1 MPMTSVLPK
10 TIAIMAAIKTAK
22 TYVQIGLGLEAFK
35 ETYPAEEVPFMLM
48 LAIGA
53 SPTIVQRYREG
64 KSTVASFDGLLV
76 KNILAYRLV
85 RTEEMNAQLEA
96 MKRDKWVIKNR
107 PAIIAVS
114 DGEVIKAFDPAVEE
128 SYENHL
134 NNLYTDY
141 EFFSPMW
148 GVRKIRNIEENDAD
162 VKAAYKMAQ
171 IHDEIRRFNQI
182 GITADTHDLN
192 IFMSRLLFCYFAED
206 TGIFEK
212 DLFTNAV
219 NNTTRPDGTDLQ
231 EFLDAAFR
239 TMDLDFRIGMNSR
252 LAQFPYVNGG
262 LFSKTIQIPR
272 MNARIRRLIL
282 ECGALNWAKINP
294 DIFGS
299 MIQAVVSPELRSG
312 LGMHYTSVSNIKKV
326 INPLFLDQLYEDYR
340 SIERKQKE
348 QDGIFDQSNAGREK
362 YYATCKPLMRQCRQ
376 LLARMKRM
384 KFFDPA
390 CGSGNFLIIAY
401 KELRLLE
408 MKILKLIQLMTPDVQ
423 MQFVDGSIISISQF
437 YGLEINDFA
446 CETAVLSLWLAEH
459 QMNSIF
465 TRDFNVNIKALPLK
479 QNNNFHCGNA
489 CREDWNK
496 ICPHTKDEE
505 VYVMGNPPYLGA
517 RLQDD
522 NQKEE
527 VELVFN
533 NEKGCDNLDYIACW
547 FLLGSQYIKGTRAK
561 YAFVS
566 TNSICQGLQVSLL
579 WPHIFQNNQEIFF
592 AHHSFKWTNNAKYNA
607 GVTCVIVG
615 VREVAKGNKYL
626 FDGDKARMVSN
637 INPYLTEGSDVVV
650 QSITQS
656 LCDVPEIVFG
666 SMANDGGALLL
677 DQYERDK
684 IIEDYPQAKTLIKRL
699 VGALEFIRRVD
710 KYCIWI
716 TEDLKSFAYNIPP
729 IKDRILRCEQS
740 RSVSKRGTTNKLATI
755 PYLFAEIRYK
765 QKPCLFVPSVSSE
778 QRVYIPMGFL
788 DENTVTVAPNFS
800 IYDAPYWLFG
810 ILTSAMHM
818 AWVRAIGGRLKTDY
832 RYSAGL
838 CYNPFPFPT
847 LTEAQKQVIEDAAWE
862 VLGAREAHYGKTLA
876 ELYDPETMPPDL
888 RETHHQLDLVVD
900 SCYRDRPFADENE
913 RLELLLKLYDKM
925 KKDG

>member
-1 MPMTSVLPK
+1 
-10 TIAIMAAIKTAK
+10 MAAIKTAK

-35 ETYPAEEVPFMLM
+35 GAYPVEEVPFMLM
-48 LAIGA
+48 QAIGA
-53 SPTIVQRYREG
+53 SPTILQRYREG
-64 KSTVASFDGLLV
+64 KSTVASFDGLLI

-85 RTEEMNAQLEA
+85 RTEEMNDQLEE
-96 MKRDKWVIKNR
+96 MKRDKWVVKNR

-114 DGEVIKAFDPAVEE
+114 DGDVIKAFDPAVEE
-128 SYENHL
+128 TYENHL

-171 IHDEIRRFNQI
+171 IHDEIRRHNQI

-219 NNTTRPDGTDLQ
+219 NNTTRQDGTDLQ
-231 EFLDAAFR
+231 EFLDGAFR
-239 TMDLDFRIGMNSR
+239 TMDLDFRIGVNSR

-262 LFSKTIQIPR
+262 LFSKKIQIPR

-282 ECGALNWAKINP
+282 ECGNLNWAKINP

-326 INPLFLDQLYEDYR
+326 INPLFLDELYEEYR

-348 QDGIFDQSNAGREK
+348 QDGIFDQSKTGRDK
-362 YYATCKPLMRQCRQ
+362 YYNSCKPLIRQCQR

-390 CGSGNFLIIAY
+390 CGSGNFLIITY

-408 MKILKLIQLMTPDVQ
+408 MKILKLIQQMTPDVQ
-423 MQFVDGSIISISQF
+423 MQFVDGSIIDISQF

-446 CETAVLSLWLAEH
+446 CETAVLSMWLAEH
-459 QMNSIF
+459 QMNNQF
-465 TRDFNVNIKALPLK
+465 TRDFGVNIRALPLK

-489 CREDWNK
+489 CREDWNT
-496 ICPHTKDEE
+496 ICPHTKDDE

-547 FLLGSQYIKGTRAK
+547 FMLGSHYINGTQAK
-561 YAFVS
+561 FAFVS

-579 WPHIFQNNQEIFF
+579 WPHIFEKHQEIFF

-607 GVTCVIVG
+607 GVTCIIVG
-615 VREVAKGNKYL
+615 VRNEEKGNKYL
-626 FDGDKARMVSN
+626 FDDDKARHVIN
-637 INPYLTEGSDVVV
+637 INPYLTESENTIVYPSNLPPYNLP
-650 QSITQS
+650 SIS
-656 LCDVPEIVFG
+656 FG
-666 SMANDGGALLL
+666 SMPNDGGFLLL
-677 DQYERDK
+677 DQYEKDK
-684 IIEDYPQAKTLIKRL
+684 LLEEYPESISFIKPFIGAEELIK
-699 VGALEFIRRVD
+699 GIN
-710 KYCIWI
+710 KYCLWI
-716 TEDLKSFAYNIPP
+716 TEEKVEEAKAMKAIR
-729 IKDRILRCEQS
+729 DRIDNCEKA
-740 RSVSKRGTTNKLATI
+740 RSESKRAATNKLASV
-755 PYLFAEIRYK
+755 PYRFGEVRYK
-765 QKPCLFVPSVSSE
+765 DGASIIIPSVSSE
-778 QRVYIPMGFL
+778 GRDYIPMKYL
-788 DENTVTVAPNFS
+788 NDTVISNAAFAV
-800 IYDAPYWLFG
+800 YDAPEWLFG

-818 AWVRAIGGRLKTDY
+818 AWVRAIGGRLETRY

-838 CYNPFPFPT
+838 CYNPFPFPK
-847 LTEAQKQVIEDAAWE
+847 LTEAKKQEIEDAAWE

-876 ELYDPETMPPDL
+876 ELYDPETMPQDL
-888 RETHHQLDLVVD
+888 REAHHQLDLIVD
-900 SCYRDRPFADENE
+900 SCYRDRPFTDENE
-913 RLELLLKLYDKM
+913 RLELLLKLYDKLT
-925 KKDG
+925 KK

>member
-1 MPMTSVLPK
+1 
-10 TIAIMAAIKTAK
+10 MAAIKTAK

-35 ETYPAEEVPFMLM
+35 EAFPTEEIPFMLM
-48 LAIGA
+48 QAIGA
-53 SPTIVQRYREG
+53 SPTILQRYREG

-85 RTEEMNAQLEA
+85 CTEEMNAQLED
-96 MKRDKWVIKNR
+96 MKRDKWVVKNR
-107 PAIIAVS
+107 PAILAVS
-114 DGEVIKAFDPAVEE
+114 DGNVIKAFDPAIGE

-171 IHDEIRRFNQI
+171 IHDEIRRHNHI
-182 GITADTHDLN
+182 GITDPTHDLN
-192 IFMSRLLFCYFAED
+192 IFMSRLLFCFFAED

-212 DLFTNAV
+212 DLFTNTIH
-219 NNTTRPDGTDLQ
+219 NTTRQDGTDLQ
-231 EFLDAAFR
+231 DFFDGAFVA
-239 TMDLDFRIGMNSR
+239 MDLKSQTGINSR
-252 LAQFPYVNGG
+252 FSQFPYVNGG
-262 LFSKTIQIPR
+262 LFSKKIQIPR

-282 ECGALNWAKINP
+282 ECGNLNWAKINP

-326 INPLFLDQLYEDYR
+326 INPLFLDELYEEYR
-340 SIERKQKE
+340 DIERKQKE
-348 QDGIFDQSNAGREK
+348 QDGLFDQSNTGRDK
-362 YYATCKPLMRQCRQ
+362 YYNSCRPLIRSCNR
-376 LLARMKRM
+376 LLQRMKRM

-390 CGSGNFLIIAY
+390 CGSGNFLIITY

-408 MKILKLIQLMTPDVQ
+408 MKILKLIQRMTPNVQ
-423 MQFVDGSIISISQF
+423 MQFVDGSIIDISQF

-459 QMNSIF
+459 QMNNQF
-465 TRDFNVNIKALPLK
+465 TRDFGVNIRALPLK
-479 QNNNFHCGNA
+479 SNNNFHCGNA
-489 CREDWNK
+489 CRTDWNK
-496 ICPHTKDEE
+496 VCPHTKDEE

-522 NQKEE
+522 NQKKE

-547 FLLGSQYIKGTRAK
+547 FMLGSQYIKGSQVK
-561 YAFVS
+561 FAFVS

-579 WPHIFQNNQEIFF
+579 WPHIFGNHQEIFF

-607 GVTCVIVG
+607 GVTCIIVG
-615 VREVAKGNKYL
+615 VRNVEKGNKYL
-626 FDGDKARMVSN
+626 FDDDKARQVVN

-656 LCDVPEIVFG
+656 ICDVPEIVFG
-666 SMANDGGALLL
+666 SMANDGGTLLL
-677 DQYERDK
+677 DKYEKDK
-684 IIEDYPQAKTLIKRL
+684 ILEEYPQARHLIKPIM
-699 VGALEFIRRVD
+699 GSLELIRRVER
-710 KYCIWI
+710 YCLWI
-716 TEDLKSFAYNIPP
+716 DCTYKELAYSIPP
-729 IKDRILRCEQS
+729 VKDRIDRCEEIRRNSS
-740 RSVSKRGTTNKLATI
+740 RESTKKLADVPYKFGECRHKNAKLIII
-755 PYLFAEIRYK
+755 PR
-765 QKPCLFVPSVSSE
+765 VSSE
-778 QRVYIPMGFL
+778 NREYIPMKYL
-788 DENTVTVAPNFS
+788 EEETVVSDSAFAL
-800 IYDAPYWLFG
+800 YDAPEWLFG

-838 CYNPFPFPT
+838 CYNPFPFPK
-847 LTEAQKQVIEDAAWE
+847 LTEAQKLEIEDAAWE

-876 ELYDPETMPPDL
+876 ELYDPETMPQDL
-888 RETHHQLDLVVD
+888 RDAHHQLDLIVD
-900 SCYRDRPFADENE
+900 RCYRDRPFSDENE
-913 RLELLLKLYDKM
+913 RLEWLLKLYDRMTK
-925 KKDG
+925 

>member
-1 MPMTSVLPK
+1 
-10 TIAIMAAIKTAK
+10 MAAIKTAK

-35 ETYPAEEVPFMLM
+35 EAYPVEEVPFMLM
-48 LAIGA
+48 QAIGA
-53 SPTIVQRYREG
+53 SPTILQRYREG
-64 KSTVASFDGLLV
+64 KSTVASFDGLLI

-85 RTEEMNAQLEA
+85 RTEEMNDQLEE
-96 MKRDKWVIKNR
+96 MKRDKWVVKNR

-114 DGEVIKAFDPAVEE
+114 DGDVIKAFDPAVEE
-128 SYENHL
+128 TYENHL

-148 GVRKIRNIEENDAD
+148 GVRKIRDIEENDAD

-171 IHDEIRRFNQI
+171 IHDEIRRYNQI

-219 NNTTRPDGTDLQ
+219 NNTTRQDGTDLQ
-231 EFLDAAFR
+231 EFLDGAFR
-239 TMDLDFRIGMNSR
+239 TMDLDFRIGVNSR

-262 LFSKTIQIPR
+262 LFSKIIQIPR

-282 ECGALNWAKINP
+282 ECGNLNWAKINP

-326 INPLFLDQLYEDYR
+326 INPLFLDELYEEYR

-348 QDGIFDQSNAGREK
+348 QDGIFDQSNTGREK
-362 YYATCKPLMRQCRQ
+362 YYASCKPLMRQCQR

-390 CGSGNFLIIAY
+390 CGSGNFLIITY

-423 MQFVDGSIISISQF
+423 MQFVDGSIIDISQF

-446 CETAVLSLWLAEH
+446 CETAVLSMWLAEH
-459 QMNSIF
+459 QMNNQF
-465 TRDFNVNIKALPLK
+465 TKDFGVNIKALPLK
-479 QNNNFHCGNA
+479 QNTNFHCGNA
-489 CREDWNK
+489 CREDWNT
-496 ICPHTKDEE
+496 ICPHTPNEE
-505 VYVMGNPPYLGA
+505 VYVMGNPPYLGS
-517 RLQDD
+517 RRQDD
-522 NQKEE
+522 EQKKDMER
-527 VELVFN
+527 VF
-533 NEKGCDNLDYIACW
+533 KKDFGSLDYIACW
-547 FLLGSQYIKGTRAK
+547 FMLGSRYIKGTQAK
-561 YAFVS
+561 FAFVS

-579 WPHIFQNNQEIFF
+579 WPYIFENKQEIFF
-592 AHHSFKWTNNAKYNA
+592 AHQSFKWTNNAKYNA

-615 VREVAKGNKYL
+615 VRGVAKERKIL
-626 FDGDKARMVSN
+626 FEGDKARVVSN
-637 INPYLTEGSDVVV
+637 INPYLTEGANIIVSSASRPLSNVPQMNFGNMPADGGCLILDEYER
-650 QSITQS
+650 QSLIEGEPKAEKFIKPLIGSEEFINGKHRWCIWLYEEKEEEYINLLQIQERISRLREVRLNSSRPQLASIPHLFAQITQPMGCS
-656 LCDVPEIVFG
+656 IIV
-666 SMANDGGALLL
+666 
-677 DQYERDK
+677 
-684 IIEDYPQAKTLIKRL
+684 
-699 VGALEFIRRVD
+699 
-710 KYCIWI
+710 
-716 TEDLKSFAYNIPP
+716 IP
-729 IKDRILRCEQS
+729 C
-740 RSVSKRGTTNKLATI
+740 
-755 PYLFAEIRYK
+755 
-765 QKPCLFVPSVSSE
+765 VSSE
-778 QRVYIPMGFL
+778 HRDYIPFGYL
-788 DENTVTVAPNFS
+788 DKGKIVANS
-800 IYDAPYWLFG
+800 CMVIGTDDLWLFG

-838 CYNPFPFPT
+838 CYNPFPFPK
-847 LTEAQKQVIEDAAWE
+847 LTEAKKQEIEDAAWE

-876 ELYDPETMPPDL
+876 ELYAPETMPQDL
-888 RETHHQLDLVVD
+888 RDAHHQLDLIVD

-913 RLELLLKLYDKM
+913 RLELLLKLYDKLT
-925 KKDG
+925 K

>member
-1 MPMTSVLPK
+1 
-10 TIAIMAAIKTAK
+10 MAAIKTAK

-35 ETYPAEEVPFMLM
+35 GDYSVAEIPFMLM
-48 LAIGA
+48 GAIGA
-53 SPTIVQRYREG
+53 SPTILQRYREG
-64 KSTVASFDGLLV
+64 RSTVATFDGLLV

-85 RTEEMNAQLEA
+85 RTEEMNDQLEE
-96 MKRDKWVIKNR
+96 MKRDRLVVRNR

-114 DGEVIKAFDPAVEE
+114 DGDVLKAYDPAVEE
-128 SYENHL
+128 TYENHL

-171 IHDEIRRFNQI
+171 IHDEIRRYNQI

-219 NNTTRPDGTDLQ
+219 NNTTRQDGTDLQ
-231 EFLDAAFR
+231 EFLDGAFR
-239 TMDLDFRIGMNSR
+239 TMDLDFRIGVNSR

-262 LFSKTIQIPR
+262 LFSKKIQIPR

-282 ECGALNWAKINP
+282 ECGNLNWAKINP

-326 INPLFLDQLYEDYR
+326 INPLFLDELYEEYR
-340 SIERKQKE
+340 AIIKKQGE
-348 QDGIFDQSNAGREK
+348 QDGLFDKSKEGRK
-362 YYATCKPLMRQCRQ
+362 RYYESCRPLMSRCRR

-390 CGSGNFLIIAY
+390 CGSGNFLIITY

-408 MKILKLIQLMTPDVQ
+408 MKILKLIQQMTPDVQ
-423 MQFVDGSIISISQF
+423 MQFVDGSIIDISQF

-446 CETAVLSLWLAEH
+446 CETAVLSMWLAEH
-459 QMNSIF
+459 QMNNQF
-465 TRDFNVNIKALPLK
+465 TKDFNVNIKALPLK

-496 ICPHTKDEE
+496 ICPHTPNEE
-505 VYVMGNPPYLGA
+505 VYVMGNPPYLGSK
-517 RLQDD
+517 LQSDE
-522 NQKEE
+522 QKNE
-527 VELVFN
+527 VVSTFKDVN
-533 NEKGCDNLDYIACW
+533 GCKILDYIANW
-547 FLLGSQYIKGTRAK
+547 FLLGAKYIKGTRAK

-566 TNSICQGLQVSLL
+566 TNSICQGEQVGVL
-579 WPHIFQNNQEIFF
+579 WPEIFKRNLNIFF
-592 AHHSFKWTNNAKYNA
+592 AHQSFKWTNNAKYNA

-615 VREVAKGNKYL
+615 VCNREEKVKKRLYKDDVYTEVGL
-626 FDGDKARMVSN
+626 
-637 INPYLTEGSDVVV
+637 INPYLTSNNET
-650 QSITQS
+650 I
-656 LCDVPEIVFG
+656 
-666 SMANDGGALLL
+666 
-677 DQYERDK
+677 
-684 IIEDYPQAKTLIKRL
+684 
-699 VGALEFIRRVD
+699 
-710 KYCIWI
+710 
-716 TEDLKSFAYNIPP
+716 
-729 IKDRILRCEQS
+729 
-740 RSVSKRGTTNKLATI
+740 VSKRTKDPIGLPKLCFGCMPYDDRNNKYLRLDEYQRNQLLEEYPEAESLIRIIYGSDEFIKGKKVYCLWIDDEQLDFANSIPPVKKRIDANRNFRLYESEDGQELANRPHQFREHPGDRKKIII
-755 PYLFAEIRYK
+755 PR
-765 QKPCLFVPSVSSE
+765 VSSE
-778 QRVYIPMGFL
+778 NREYIPMGFL
-788 DENTVTVAPNFS
+788 REETVVSDSAFA
-800 IYDAPYWLFG
+800 IYDAPKWLFG
-810 ILTSAMHM
+810 ILASAMHM

-838 CYNPFPFPT
+838 CYNPFPFPK
-847 LTEAQKQVIEDAAWE
+847 LTEAKKQEIEDAAWE

-876 ELYDPETMPPDL
+876 ELYDPETMPQDL
-888 RETHHQLDLVVD
+888 REAHHQLDLIVD
-900 SCYRDRPFADENE
+900 SCYRDRPFIDENE
-913 RLELLLKLYDKM
+913 RLEVLLKLYEKM
-925 KKDG
+925 NNK

>member
-1 MPMTSVLPK
+1 
-10 TIAIMAAIKTAK
+10 MAAIKTAK

-35 ETYPAEEVPFMLM
+35 GAYPVEEVPFLLM
-48 LAIGA
+48 QAIGA
-53 SPTIVQRYREG
+53 SPTILQRYREG

-85 RTEEMNAQLEA
+85 RTEEMNDQLEE
-96 MKRDKWVIKNR
+96 MKRDKWVVKNR

-114 DGEVIKAFDPAVEE
+114 DGDVIKAFDPAVEE
-128 SYENHL
+128 TYENHL

-148 GVRKIRNIEENDAD
+148 GVRKIRNVEENDAD

-171 IHDEIRRFNQI
+171 IHDEIRRYNQI

-219 NNTTRPDGTDLQ
+219 NNTTRQDGTDLQ
-231 EFLDAAFR
+231 EFLDGAFR
-239 TMDLDFRIGMNSR
+239 TMDLDFRIGVNSR

-262 LFSKTIQIPR
+262 LFSKKIQIPR

-282 ECGALNWAKINP
+282 ECGNLNWAKINP

-326 INPLFLDQLYEDYR
+326 INPLFLDELYEEYR
-340 SIERKQKE
+340 SIERKQNE
-348 QDGIFDQSNAGREK
+348 QDGIFDQSNTGRDK
-362 YYATCKPLMRQCRQ
+362 YYNSSKPLIRQCQ
-376 LLARMKRM
+376 HLLARMKRM

-390 CGSGNFLIIAY
+390 CGSGNFLIITY

-423 MQFVDGSIISISQF
+423 MQFVDGSIIDISQF

-446 CETAVLSLWLAEH
+446 CETAVLSMWLAEH
-459 QMNSIF
+459 QMNNQF
-465 TRDFNVNIKALPLK
+465 TKDFGVNIKALPLK

-489 CREDWNK
+489 CREDWNT
-496 ICPHTKDEE
+496 ICRHVSDEE
-505 VYVMGNPPYLGA
+505 VYVMGNPPYLGS
-517 RLQDD
+517 RRQDD
-522 NQKEE
+522 EQKKDMER
-527 VELVFN
+527 VF
-533 NEKGCDNLDYIACW
+533 KKDFGSLDYIACW
-547 FLLGSQYIKGTRAK
+547 FMLGSRYIKGTQAK
-561 YAFVS
+561 FAFVS

-579 WPHIFQNNQEIFF
+579 WPYIFENKQEIFF
-592 AHHSFKWTNNAKYNA
+592 AHQSFKWTNNAKYNA

-615 VREVAKGNKYL
+615 VREIAKGNKVL
-626 FDGDKARMVSN
+626 FEGDKSRVVSN
-637 INPYLTEGSDVVV
+637 INPYLTEGANIIVSSANHPLSNVPQMNFGNMPADGGCLLFDDYEKNDFLANEPDAKCFVKSFIGADDFINRKNRWCLWLYHVPESEYIYLPKIKERIDKLRKV
-650 QSITQS
+650 REVSSRPQLAAIPHLFAQITQ
-656 LCDVPEIVFG
+656 PEGTPFI
-666 SMANDGGALLL
+666 LLP
-677 DQYERDK
+677 RH
-684 IIEDYPQAKTLIKRL
+684 
-699 VGALEFIRRVD
+699 
-710 KYCIWI
+710 
-716 TEDLKSFAYNIPP
+716 
-729 IKDRILRCEQS
+729 
-740 RSVSKRGTTNKLATI
+740 
-755 PYLFAEIRYK
+755 
-765 QKPCLFVPSVSSE
+765 SSE
-778 QRVYIPMGFL
+778 NREYIPIGYFEKGNIAGDSCMVIGTNGL
-788 DENTVTVAPNFS
+788 
-800 IYDAPYWLFG
+800 WLFG

-818 AWVRAIGGRLKTDY
+818 AWVRAIGGRLETRY

-838 CYNPFPFPT
+838 CYNPFPFPK
-847 LTEAQKQVIEDAAWE
+847 LTDAKKQEIEDAAWE

-876 ELYDPETMPPDL
+876 ELYDPETMPQDL
-888 RETHHQLDLVVD
+888 REAHHQLDMIVD